1 MPKLG
6 YSFEISDWNP
16 CSVTCGGGSQ
26 DRTVSGPT
34 SLKEKKPSDSE
45 DGDFARCTND
55 WRRV

>member
-26 DRTVSGPT
+26 DRTVAGQKNS
-34 SLKEKKPSDSE
+34 SDSG
-45 DGDFARCTND
+45 DGDFERCTND
-55 WRRV
+55 WSRV